1 MAPGLAVVGASGAI
15 EVRVIPELP
24 VRVADQPVPDDEDF
38 DRRPQR
44 RRYEEPLFIQV
55 RRQLLA
61 IAESVR
67 ALLFRARFDS
77 RELYGLDTDAEG
89 RFLRLRVGWK
99 MMSSE

>member
-1 MAPGLAVVGASGAI
+1 MAPGVAVGASGAI
-15 EVRVIPELP
+15 EVRVILELP

-44 RRYEEPLFIQV
+44 RRYEEPLFVQV
-55 RRQLLA
+55 RRQLLT

-77 RELYGLDTDAEG
+77 PKL
-89 RFLRLRVGWK
+89 
-99 MMSSE
+99 